1 MAEVSGVAE
10 LPASSPRRRP
20 SVVVVG
26 RPNVGKSSLFNR
38 LVGRRD
44 AIVEDT
50 PGVTRD
56 RRVREVTWAGACFDL
71 VDTGGWMP
79 GAEGMWAS
87 VSAQV
92 AAAVASADLV
102 LVVVD
107 ALVGVTDEDQRLA
120 RWVARQ
126 GVSTLVVAN
135 KIDSAEREALAFEA
149 VNLGLGEPIPLS
161 ALHGRG
167 SGELLDKIVA
177 MLGEAAVDDGE
188 PEIAGPAGPPD
199 DAPGDDWS
207 RRPPAVA
214 IVGRPNAGKSTL
226 FNRIVG
232 EDRAVVSDVPG
243 TTTDSVDTLIETPEG
258 ALRLVDTAGMRR
270 RARVE
275 QGTERYSVARALR
288 SLDTADVALLVIDAS
303 QGVTHQD
310 QRLAERID
318 AAGCPLVV
326 VLNKWDLLDTE
337 AKRQVALDVA
347 DRFTFALWA
356 PVLRVSARTGA
367 GVGRL
372 LPAIAQAV
380 DAYRHRVPTGE
391 LNRFVRSA
399 EAAHPPRR
407 GRVLYAVQG
416 AVEPPTFTLF
426 TTAELEPGWLRY
438 LERRLRE
445 DLGLGPTAMVFRVRR
460 RSE

>member
-1 MAEVSGVAE
+1 M
-10 LPASSPRRRP
+10 RRRP

-56 RRVREVTWAGACFDL
+56 RRVREVAWGGARFAL
-71 VDTGGWMP
+71 VDTGGWTP
-79 GAEGMWAS
+79 DAQGIWAS
-87 VSAQV
+87 VSRQV
-92 AAAVASADLV
+92 ATAVAEADLV

-107 ALVGVTDEDQRLA
+107 VLVGVTDEDARLA

-126 GVSTLVVAN
+126 GVPTLVVAN
-135 KIDSAEREALAFEA
+135 KVDSAEREALAFDA
-149 VNLGLGEPIPLS
+149 LSLGLGTPIALS

-167 SGELLDKIVA
+167 SGELLDAIVA
-177 MLGEAAVDDGE
+177 ALGDAASE
-188 PEIAGPAGPPD
+188 PVGDEPGAAGPVAGAGVPL
-199 DAPGDDWS
+199 AEDWS

-226 FNRIVG
+226 FNRLVG
-232 EDRAVVSDVPG
+232 EERAVVSDVPG
-243 TTTDSVDTLIETPEG
+243 TTTDSVDTVVETPEG
-258 ALRLVDTAGMRR
+258 TLRLVDTAGMRR
-270 RARVE
+270 RSRVE
-275 QGTERYSVARALR
+275 DGTERYSVARALR
-288 SLDTADVALLVIDAS
+288 SLDGADVALLVVDAFD
-303 QGVTHQD
+303 GITHQD

-347 DRFTFALWA
+347 DRLSFAGWA

-372 LPAIAQAV
+372 MPAIAEAV
-380 DAYRHRVPTGE
+380 DAYRRRVPTGE
-391 LNRFVRSA
+391 LNRLVRSA
-399 EAAHPPRR
+399 QAAHPPRR

-460 RSE
+460 RSA

>member
-1 MAEVSGVAE
+1 
-10 LPASSPRRRP
+10 
-20 SVVVVG
+20 
-26 RPNVGKSSLFNR
+26 LFNR

-56 RRVREVTWAGACFDL
+56 RRVREVTWSGARFDL

-79 GAEGMWAS
+79 DAQGMWAS
-87 VSAQV
+87 VSRQV
-92 AAAVASADLV
+92 ATAVATADLV

-107 ALVGVTDEDQRLA
+107 ALVGVTDEDARLA
-120 RWVARQ
+120 RFVARQ

-135 KIDSAEREALAFEA
+135 KVDSAEREALAFNA
-149 VNLGLGEPIPLS
+149 LSLGLGTPLALS

-167 SGELLDKIVA
+167 SGELLDAIVA
-177 MLGEAAVDDGE
+177 ALGEAALEDPALEDLALGDPSLGGPSLGDPVSGDPATADLTQDGTAVG
-188 PEIAGPAGPPD
+188 AGALS
-199 DAPGDDWS
+199 GDDWS

-226 FNRIVG
+226 FNRLVG
-232 EDRAVVSDVPG
+232 EERAVVSDVPG
-243 TTTDSVDTLIETPEG
+243 TTTDSVDTVIETPEG
-258 ALRLVDTAGMRR
+258 TLRLVDTAGMRR
-270 RARVE
+270 RARIE
-275 QGTERYSVARALR
+275 DGTERYSVARALR
-288 SLDTADVALLVIDAS
+288 TLDGADVALLVVDAS

-326 VLNKWDLLDTE
+326 VLNKWDLLDAE

-347 DRFTFALWA
+347 DRLSFAGWA
-356 PVLRVSARTGA
+356 PVLRLSARTGA
-367 GVGRL
+367 GVARL
-372 LPAIAQAV
+372 MPAIAEAV
-380 DAYRHRVPTGE
+380 DAYRRRVPTGE
-391 LNRFVRSA
+391 LNRLVRSVQA
-399 EAAHPPRR
+399 SHPPRR

-426 TTAELEPGWLRY
+426 ATAELEPGWLRY

-445 DLGLGPTAMVFRVRR
+445 DLRLGPTSMVFRVRR
-460 RSE
+460 RSA